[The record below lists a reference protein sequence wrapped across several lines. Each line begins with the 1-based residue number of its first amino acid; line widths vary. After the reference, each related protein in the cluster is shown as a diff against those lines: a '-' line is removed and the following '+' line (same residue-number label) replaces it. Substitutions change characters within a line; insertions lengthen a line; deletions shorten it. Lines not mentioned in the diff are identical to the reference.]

1 MEGNTINKVC
11 RSKFVQV
18 IIDDDS
24 SWKSQVKHISTK
36 VAKGME
42 IIIKAKPYIN
52 KKNIGGPLPCICLS
66 VHNLLQYSL
75 EKYLQYSA

>member
-1 MEGNTINKVC
+1 
-11 RSKFVQV
+11 
-18 IIDDDS
+18 
-24 SWKSQVKHISTK
+24 
-36 VAKGME
+36 ME

-75 EKYLQYSA
+75 EKYLQYSAWSITNIAEKKSKYLSHIS